1 MKPEKD
7 LFFLHHIY
15 SSILKIEELC
25 KSASYNNFLSNWII
39 QDAVIRNLEI
49 IGEASKNISSELKSA
64 YKEVNWKD
72 AAGMRNF
79 LIHEY
84 FVVDYE
90 IVWNTIQND
99 LLDYKKQ
106 IEYIALHK
114 FGKQLEK
121 P

>member
-25 KSASYNNFLSNWII
+25 KSASYNNFLSNW
-39 QDAVIRNLEI
+39 
-49 IGEASKNISSELKSA
+49 
-64 YKEVNWKD
+64 KD

-90 IVWNTIQND
+90 IIWNTIQND